1 MAIDIVSNNPTVHLK
16 KINKQQHAD
25 NDIFQEFVDTFNIG
39 PAYIVEI
46 SAKGRQLLQ
55 SLGSVHIVHL

>member
-1 MAIDIVSNNPTVHLK
+1 MPIDIVSNNPSYYLK
-16 KINKQQHAD
+16 KVDKQHNSD
-25 NDIFQEFVDTFNIG
+25 NDIFQEFVDNFNVG

-55 SLGSVHIVHL
+55 SQGSVHIVRL

>member
-1 MAIDIVSNNPTVHLK
+1 MAIDIVSNNPAFYLK
-16 KINKQQHAD
+16 KIHKQQNAD
-25 NDIFQEFVDTFNIG
+25 NEFFQEFVDSFNIG

-55 SLGSVHIVHL
+55 SQGAVHIVRL

>member
-1 MAIDIVSNNPTVHLK
+1 MAIDIVSNNPKVHLK
-16 KINKQQHAD
+16 KINTQQHAD

-55 SLGSVHIVHL
+55 SLGPVHIVHL